1 MLVAGEG
8 DDSAER
14 GDRRAGRSLVLTAIF
29 VFLISLDVIL
39 ALVALH

>member
-8 DDSAER
+8 EDSAER
-14 GDRRAGRSLVLTAIF
+14 GDRAKRSLVLTAIF
-29 VFLISLDVIL
+29 ASLISLDVIL

>member
-8 DDSAER
+8 EGAER
-14 GDRRAGRSLVLTAIF
+14 GNRRAKQSLVLTAIF

>member
-1 MLVAGEG
+1 MLVAGES

-14 GDRRAGRSLVLTAIF
+14 RDRRAKLSLVLTAIF
-29 VFLISLDVIL
+29 VCLISLDVIL